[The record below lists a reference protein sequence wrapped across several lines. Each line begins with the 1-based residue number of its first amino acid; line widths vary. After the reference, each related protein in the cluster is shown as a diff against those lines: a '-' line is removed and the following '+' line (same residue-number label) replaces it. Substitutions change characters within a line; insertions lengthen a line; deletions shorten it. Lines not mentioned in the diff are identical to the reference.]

1 MIRSD
6 GELRAELLK
15 AGRGAG
21 LALGMAEDI
30 AAATAW
36 YDLAGLRE
44 LADVLSHPQAPIRMA
59 RVIEALDARAL
70 DRGAPFAE
78 YPALWQALT
87 ACQDG
92 VPARAARLDVPGA
105 LWSRLAELSARTYVP
120 ASDQSRA
127 GAGAGDIDND

>member
-30 AAATAW
+30 AAAAAW

-70 DRGAPFAE
+70 GRGTLFE
-78 YPALWQALT
+78 DYPALWQALT

-92 VPARAARLDVPGA
+92 APARVARLDVPGA
-105 LWSRLAELSARTYVP
+105 LWSLLAELSARTYVP